1 MATLL
6 QKKAIESLV
15 EAGRTK
21 KRIIKRQ
28 VLLNAGYSQDVA
40 DQPDK
45 VLKAKGFLQLA
56 DELGLTEN
64 FLTKAL
70 VADIKGKPKKRTKEL
85 ELGFKV
91 RGMLKDNNGG
101 GNTYNFAFLSEEQQQ
116 RIARRLQ
123 TGNSESEARTD

>member
-1 MATLL
+1 MATKL
-6 QKKAIESLV
+6 QQKALEHLV
-15 EAGRTK
+15 VIGRTK
-21 KRIIKRQ
+21 KRIIKSQ
-28 VLLNAGYSQDVA
+28 VLREVGYSEDVA
-40 DQPDK
+40 MQPDK
-45 VLKAKGFLQLA
+45 VFKAKGFLQLA
-56 DELGLTEN
+56 DELGLTED

-101 GNTYNFAFLSEEQQQ
+101 GNTYNFAFLTEEQQQ

-123 TGNSESEARTD
+123 IGDTASETGTN